1 MRTLE
6 DELLELLDAGLIFDR
21 SEKPIR
27 PTVTLVATQRS
38 DRLEVVEE
46 FLTQLQQIHPH
57 ARLVVG
63 DTSSVEK
70 EAVRTAAMIGM
81 DYEIIEK
88 ADRKAWDAG
97 GNIRDE
103 RVVARASHVVLMDS
117 SARSEGYRKLALL
130 QRKHVSVI

>member
-1 MRTLE
+1 ME

-27 PTVTLVATQRS
+27 PSVTIVATQRS

-70 EAVRTAAMIGM
+70 EAVRTATMIGM

-88 ADRKAWDAG
+88 AEKGSWDAG

-103 RVVARASHVVLMDS
+103 RVVARASHVVLLDS

-130 QRKHVSVI
+130 QKKHISTI

>member
-1 MRTLE
+1 MRTME

-81 DYEIIEK
+81 EYEIIEK
-88 ADRKAWDAG
+88 TDRKAWDAG
-97 GNIRDE
+97 GVCRDE
-103 RVVARASHVVLMDS
+103 RVVAKASHVVLMDG

-130 QRKHVSVI
+130 QRKHISTI